1 MYTLRDRNYKF
12 VHLYTISLQT
22 TWFCIPY
29 KPREIQNMRQKEGVP
44 MRKDYA
50 QTGKPVGPQQGHE
63 KSGE

>member
-29 KPREIQNMRQKEGVP
+29 KPRRNPEYEVEGRSTNEEGLCP
-44 MRKDYA
+44 NWEASWPTM
-50 QTGKPVGPQQGHE
+50 GP
-63 KSGE
+63 